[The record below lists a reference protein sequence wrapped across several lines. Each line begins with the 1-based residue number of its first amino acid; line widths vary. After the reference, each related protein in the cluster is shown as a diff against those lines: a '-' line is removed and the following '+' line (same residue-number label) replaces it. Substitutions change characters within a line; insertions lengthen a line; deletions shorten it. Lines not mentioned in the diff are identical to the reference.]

1 MPLDPNDPLIPLPW
15 QMDSIRAYRASK
27 AMQAEEDA
35 LKMQK
40 LRLDIE
46 KGLEERPESKISKA
60 AELYQA
66 MEQMKQQKEGV
77 PFEEVAKQAALD
89 KGMNLLEASKQ
100 QGLYNIEQAG
110 LRGKMAGI
118 EAQLTGQKSL
128 VPTEQYKYQGVSGS
142 ALRGQGAGQLSNA
155 RRNVFQADYNDF
167 FDMAKFQGADDQ
179 QAHQIAIQKS
189 EQKALKSQDKIS
201 ILLPGGGTFVSTP
214 EKLNQMRDDPNT
226 PQGVREAIITQWG
239 AGNKQTAQSWLSS
252 RIPKA
257 VK

>member
-77 PFEEVAKQAALD
+77 PFEDVAKQAALD

-128 VPTEQYKYQGVSGS
+128 VPTEQYKYQGVSGT
-142 ALRGQGAGQLSNA
+142 ALSGQGATQLSNA

-167 FDMAKFQGADDQ
+167 YDMAKFQGANDQ

-189 EQKALKSQDKIS
+189 EQKALKSQDKIA
-201 ILLPGGGTFVSTP
+201 ILLPGGATFVSTP
-214 EKLNQMRDDPNT
+214 EKMNQMRDDPNT
-226 PQGVREAIITQWG
+226 PEGVRQAIIAQWG

-252 RIPKA
+252 KIQA

>member
-1 MPLDPNDPLIPLPW
+1 MPDRVSYGPFTLYESDAYKQAKQLEGAKKQLEYQKALLDVE
-15 QMDSIRAYRASK
+15 SK
-27 AMQAEEDA
+27 LA
-35 LKMQK
+35 
-40 LRLDIE
+40 
-46 KGLEERPESKISKA
+46 ERPESKINKA
-60 AELYQA
+60 AEMYQA
-66 MEQMKQQKEGV
+66 MEQLKQKQEGI
-77 PFEEVAKQAALD
+77 PFEDVAKQAALD
-89 KGMNLLEASKQ
+89 KGMSLLEANKQ

-118 EAQLTGQKSL
+118 EAQLMGEKGL
-128 VPTEQYKYQGVSGS
+128 APTEKYDYQGVSGA